1 MISARHALLRQAQQ
15 YFHMHLLGVVKWDDV
30 VVDKPIPIPP
40 VRGNREQGKFKDIV
54 TVSFNGFK
62 MELIGPFEREDCPLG
77 RVKVSYGNVS
87 AHGPLDAVTWARI
100 ADFIKEQ
107 KQQGA
112 DHGTESTTT
121 TTGAGDDWGR

>member
-30 VVDKPIPIPP
+30 IVDKPIPIPP

-54 TVSFNGFK
+54 VTHFNGFR
-62 MELIGPFEREDCPLG
+62 MELIGPFESDEPLG
-77 RVKVSYGNVS
+77 LIKLSRGDNWFE
-87 AHGPLDAVTWARI
+87 GTLDAVTWSRA
-100 ADFIKEQ
+100 ADFIKRH

-112 DHGTESTTT
+112 DHGTESTATS
-121 TTGAGDDWGR
+121 TGAGDDWGR